1 MARHANWQ
9 RARSSS
15 PRPLMR
21 WTLALTAGLTV
32 LASGTARVAADAAQL
47 KTFFKVNL
55 GGDASGDFLAE
66 SSVIDMED
74 FSRLRT
80 ATAPIAK
87 TDNPDVFR
95 TQRFGRSENVMFR
108 IPVPDGVYSVT
119 LLFAETWEGA
129 CRVGG
134 RVFDVLLGT
143 PQTGLKLAVQN
154 FDIFREAGGFT
165 AFGKRFDAVPSAEG
179 ILVVLQPVVQNPQ
192 IAGFIVEGFPL
203 PRPDGSQPQPVG
215 MVADAGP
222 AYQGVGVLGIGDSG
236 SGGDAGAGGAPPDGG
251 AQGGGFGG
259 GDPSSGGGG
268 GGPPQMGGG
277 GDPSGSGGGDP
288 SGSGGGG
295 DASGG
300 GGYGGGGFGGGGD
313 YGGGGGGGYGGGGGG
328 DGGGAPPHGAGG
340 GAGGGG
346 YRRLLSHR
354 VRVSAGDLSADH
366 EDNMMVPRPVASV
379 HSHYV

>member
-1 MARHANWQ
+1 MARQANWQ
-9 RARSSS
+9 RARSSL
-15 PRPLMR
+15 PRPLLR

-32 LASGTARVAADAAQL
+32 LAGGVARVAADGAQL

-165 AFGKRFDAVPSAEG
+165 AFGKRFDAVPSADG
-179 ILVVLQPVVQNPQ
+179 ILVVLEPVVQNPQ
-192 IAGFIVEGFPL
+192 IAGFIVEGFPV
-203 PRPDGSQPQPVG
+203 PRPDGQQPQPVG

-222 AYQGVGVLGIGDSG
+222 AYQGVGVLGISD
-236 SGGDAGAGGAPPDGG
+236 
-251 AQGGGFGG
+251 
-259 GDPSSGGGG
+259 
-268 GGPPQMGGG
+268 
-277 GDPSGSGGGDP
+277 
-288 SGSGGGG
+288 SGGGG
-295 DASGG
+295 DAGG
-300 GGYGGGGFGGGGD
+300 APPP
-313 YGGGGGGGYGGGGGG
+313 GGGGGS
-328 DGGGAPPHGAGG
+328 
-340 GAGGGG
+340 G
-346 YRRLLSHR
+346 YRRLLEHQ

-366 EDNMMVPRPVASV
+366 EDNMMVPRPVHAL
-379 HSHYV
+379 HSHYG

>member
-1 MARHANWQ
+1 MARHVNRQ
-9 RARSSS
+9 RARSSP

-32 LASGTARVAADAAQL
+32 LASGTTHVAADAAQL

-108 IPVPDGVYSVT
+108 IPVPDGIYSVT

-222 AYQGVGVLGIGDSG
+222 AYQGVGVLGISDSG
-236 SGGDAGAGGAPPDGG
+236 GGGDAGGGGGGAPADGG

-259 GDPSSGGGG
+259 GDL
-268 GGPPQMGGG
+268 
-277 GDPSGSGGGDP
+277 SGSGG
-288 SGSGGGG
+288 GGGG

-300 GGYGGGGFGGGGD
+300 GGYGGGGYGGSGEF
-313 YGGGGGGGYGGGGGG
+313 GGGGGGGFGGGGGG
-328 DGGGAPPHGAGG
+328 DGGGAPPP
-340 GAGGGG
+340 GGGG
-346 YRRLLSHR
+346 GGGSSGFRRLLSHR
-354 VRVSAGDLSADH
+354 VHVSAGDLSADH
-366 EDNMMVPRPVASV
+366 EDNLMIPRPVASV
-379 HSHYV
+379 HSHYG

>member
-1 MARHANWQ
+1 MARQANWQ
-9 RARSSS
+9 RARSSL
-15 PRPLMR
+15 PRPLLR

-32 LASGTARVAADAAQL
+32 LAGGVARVAADGAQL

-165 AFGKRFDAVPSAEG
+165 AFGKRFDAVPSADG
-179 ILVVLQPVVQNPQ
+179 ILVVLEPVVQNPQ
-192 IAGFIVEGFPL
+192 IAGFIVEGFPV
-203 PRPDGSQPQPVG
+203 PRPDGQQPQPVG

-222 AYQGVGVLGIGDSG
+222 AYQGVGVLGISD
-236 SGGDAGAGGAPPDGG
+236 
-251 AQGGGFGG
+251 
-259 GDPSSGGGG
+259 
-268 GGPPQMGGG
+268 
-277 GDPSGSGGGDP
+277 
-288 SGSGGGG
+288 SGGGG
-295 DASGG
+295 DASW
-300 GGYGGGGFGGGGD
+300 
-313 YGGGGGGGYGGGGGG
+313 
-328 DGGGAPPHGAGG
+328 P
-340 GAGGGG
+340 
-346 YRRLLSHR
+346 
-354 VRVSAGDLSADH
+354 
-366 EDNMMVPRPVASV
+366 
-379 HSHYV
+379 